1 MIPNA
6 MVGELEWVQA
16 LGPDVFYLAMIAGIW
31 LAVTAIYVP
40 GTGFPEVGAL
50 VGLLVGLFGVIA
62 LPGNLIGLLFLIL
75 ALGCFASLVFFRH
88 LWPLIVLGMLFQ
100 VVGSIFLFRVG
111 ERPHLLSIVLVN
123 VATLAYHQIVLRP
136 GLRIQDALK
145 RMDVNTL
152 IGEEGEVVV
161 TIDPIGT
168 VRLHGELWSARAEQ
182 AVGAGQQIRV
192 VDREGLQLKVVPAE
206 HAPAPSNNR

>member
-1 MIPNA
+1 MITNV
-6 MVGELEWVQA
+6 MVDGLEWARA

-40 GTGFPEVGAL
+40 GTGLPELGAL
-50 VGLLVGLFGVIA
+50 AGLLVGMFGVLA
-62 LPGNLIGLLFLIL
+62 LSGSLIGLLFLIL

-88 LWPLIVLGMLFQ
+88 SWLLIVVGMLFQ
-100 VVGSIFLFRVG
+100 VIGSIFLFRAG
-111 ERPHLLSIVLVN
+111 ERPHLLSILLVTI
-123 VATLAYHQIVLRP
+123 ATLAYHQIILRP

-145 RMDVNTL
+145 RMDVSTL

-161 TIDPIGT
+161 SIDPVGT
-168 VRLHGELWSARAEQ
+168 VRLHGELWTARAEQ

-192 VDREGLQLKVVPAE
+192 VGRDGLQLKVVPAE
-206 HAPAPSNNR
+206 HAPTPSNNR